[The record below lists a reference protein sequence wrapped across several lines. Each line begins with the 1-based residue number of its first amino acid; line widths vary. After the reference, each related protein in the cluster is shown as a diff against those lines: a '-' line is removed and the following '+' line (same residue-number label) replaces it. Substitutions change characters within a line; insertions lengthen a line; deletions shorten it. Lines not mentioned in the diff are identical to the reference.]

1 MSNTY
6 FRFKQFNVEQDKCA
20 MKVTTDACIQGAWT
34 PMHSHVK
41 HVLDIGAGTGL
52 LALMLAQRNSEI
64 CIDSIEFDSG
74 AAIQAAE
81 NVASSPW
88 AGRINIIEA
97 DARNFDST
105 HKYDLIITNPPF
117 FQNSLLGDNDAKN
130 SARHT
135 LSLSFEELLRCITA
149 NLAGNGYA
157 SILLPSEQYLDWQA
171 LTSKNLYEQETLLIH
186 HRPGATA
193 KRIIGLWGKT
203 PVAETKTGNL
213 IIQNE
218 QGTYSQD
225 FITLLSP
232 FYLNL

>member
-52 LALMLAQRNSEI
+52 LSLMLAQRNSHI
-64 CIDSIEFDSG
+64 CIDAMEFDRD
-74 AAIQAAE
+74 AAKQAGE
-81 NVASSPW
+81 NAALSPW
-88 AGRINIIEA
+88 KDRINIIEA

-130 SARHT
+130 RARHT
-135 LSLSFEELLRCITA
+135 LSLTYNELLRCITA
-149 NLAGNGYA
+149 NLTDDGYA
-157 SILLPSEQYLDWQA
+157 SVLLPHEQYLDWQTLA
-171 LTSKNLYEQETLLIH
+171 SKTLLEHERLFIH
-186 HRPGATA
+186 HRSGIPA
-193 KRIIGLWGKT
+193 KRVVSIWGKRA
-203 PVAETKTGNL
+203 VKEIKIHVL
-213 IIQNE
+213 VIQGDAGE
-218 QGTYSQD
+218 YSLD
-225 FITLLSP
+225 FTTLLSP